1 MTSENTK
8 KEHESFMIKEILEQP
23 KMLSRILQNF
33 DFDKVKNSITTD
45 QVSLVYIVACGS
57 SFLTLVVS
65 WLILLCQSHDMCW
78 LRFSIV
84 YLSNVGFSYLL
95 KIGEELF
102 FLKLFSKANVF
113 LPVK

>member
-1 MTSENTK
+1 MQCMTKIKKSKSPKMVKQIKKEVSLIDNLTSENTK

-65 WLILLCQSHDMCW
+65 
-78 LRFSIV
+78 
-84 YLSNVGFSYLL
+84 
-95 KIGEELF
+95 
-102 FLKLFSKANVF
+102 
-113 LPVK
+113 

>member
-1 MTSENTK
+1 MTKIKKSKSPKMVKQIKKEVSLIDNLTSENTK

-65 WLILLCQSHDMCW
+65 
-78 LRFSIV
+78 
-84 YLSNVGFSYLL
+84 
-95 KIGEELF
+95 
-102 FLKLFSKANVF
+102 
-113 LPVK
+113 